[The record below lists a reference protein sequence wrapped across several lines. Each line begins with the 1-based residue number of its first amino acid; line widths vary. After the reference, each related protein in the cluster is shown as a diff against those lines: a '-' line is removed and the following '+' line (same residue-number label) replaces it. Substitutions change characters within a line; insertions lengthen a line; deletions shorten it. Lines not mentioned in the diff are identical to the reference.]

1 MSFSQS
7 FEQFIPREERTWNRL
22 AVSLGMFILGTIFA
36 SWASRIPDIK
46 HFLNLSD
53 AQLGFALFAAP
64 IGQIPSML
72 VTPMLVKRF
81 GSCSIVT
88 TAMLCYPIMLVSL
101 GFVQSVHQLFLVLIS
116 FGVFNSMLS
125 ISVNAQAVGV
135 ENLYGR
141 SIMAKFHGCWSLGGV
156 IGGLFG
162 GMMAGLGVSPR
173 WHFVCILLLA
183 FASANFAWR
192 RLMKTDPLPNVAHT
206 GLTRHRWMKPDIL
219 LVILGIIGFGSMAV
233 EGSMYDWNS
242 VYFVSVLHEEGF
254 SARLGYLVCMIAMV
268 SARFIADGF
277 INRYGEVFVLRVSS
291 VSMTIGLAMLVAFP
305 TLIPAMIGSAFVGF
319 GMAAVVPICFS
330 MAGRSTLVSASTAIS
345 MVTAVSF
352 LGFLMGP
359 PVIGTMSEHIGLRG
373 AFAVVMGA
381 PIIVVLLS
389 AKMKK
394 IAPKKH

>member
-81 GSCSIVT
+81 GSC
-88 TAMLCYPIMLVSL
+88 
-101 GFVQSVHQLFLVLIS
+101 
-116 FGVFNSMLS
+116 
-125 ISVNAQAVGV
+125 
-135 ENLYGR
+135 

-345 MVTAVSF
+345 MVTAISF

>member
-1 MSFSQS
+1 MSLPQFLQP
-7 FEQFIPREERTWNRL
+7 FIPSEEKAWNRL
-22 AVSLGMFILGTIFA
+22 AVSLGMFILGTTFA

-46 HFLNLSD
+46 AFLNLSD
-53 AQLGFALFAAP
+53 AALGFALFAAP
-64 IGQIPSML
+64 IGQIPSMI
-72 VTPMLVKRF
+72 VTPLLVKRV
-81 GSCSIVT
+81 GSRLLATI
-88 TAMLCYPIMLVSL
+88 AMICYAIMLVGLS
-101 GFVQSVHQLFLVLIS
+101 FVQSVHQLFVVLIG

-141 SIMAKFHGCWSLGGV
+141 SIMAKLHGCWSLGGV

-162 GMMAGLGVSPR
+162 GAMAGWGVSPH
-173 WHFVCILLLA
+173 WHFLCILILA
-183 FASANFAWR
+183 CVISTFAWKH
-192 RLMKTDPLPNVAHT
+192 LMKYDPQPHVAHT
-206 GLTRHRWMKPDIL
+206 GLTRHRWVMPDIL

-242 VYFVSVLHEEGF
+242 VYFVSVLHEQGF
-254 SARLGYLVCMIAMV
+254 SARLGYLVCMISMV

-277 INRYGEVFVLRVSS
+277 INRYGEVLVLRVSS
-291 VSMTIGLAMLVAFP
+291 VSMTIGLALLVTFP
-305 TLIPAMIGSAFVGF
+305 SLVPAMIGSAFVGF

-330 MAGRSTLVSASTAIS
+330 IAGRSGNVSASTAIS
-345 MVTAVSF
+345 MVTAISF

-359 PVIGTMSEHIGLRG
+359 PVIGTISDHIGLRG

-389 AKMKK
+389 IKLKSLVPQK
-394 IAPKKH
+394 R